1 MRIVFLGTG
10 SFACPALKAM
20 ADAHDVALVVTQP
33 DRPAG
38 RGGGL
43 REPPAKELAT
53 RLGLPILQPERVK
66 ADDAVEAIRAASPDV
81 AVVAAYGQILKERV
95 FAIPLLGT
103 INIHASLLPAYR
115 GAAPVHWAIVRGET
129 ETGVTTFFIDA
140 GMDTGD
146 MLLQRGL
153 DIGPDETAGALERR
167 LAEVGASLILD
178 TLDGVDAGTLSATPQ
193 PDEGVSL
200 APMLRRED
208 GRVDWTKS
216 AAEIHNLIRGTNPW
230 PGAWTKLGEE
240 RVKVHASARTGIGR
254 GSAEP
259 GEIALGETGRLLVG
273 TGGELIELL
282 EVQREGRPRIDGKA
296 FLNGLRGAARFA

>member
-1 MRIVFLGTG
+1 VRIVFLGTG

-95 FAIPLLGT
+95 FAIPSLGT

>member
-95 FAIPLLGT
+95 FAIPSLGT